1 MASIIGIIFFLI
13 LIASMILLVLGLA
26 APHLTLFGPLK
37 NPRRKRLVSLSLYS
51 GLFSFS
57 LIVIFCCENAEKNAR
72 AIDYFAPLLF
82 LIIPG
87 YLFYYVIKQVI
98 ISSEKIII
106 TKGTNSYIREENT
119 ADHSSSNGYQEDP
132 EQYSYEQD
140 QHQAQYEDQQE
151 STAPYKEEF
160 SFDPQDNE
168 IDIDYEEEDEDDIHR
183 EPETIVLKAEPIE
196 RESDNASVKSFSTAV
211 TRTKIRP
218 ETDDEGNI
226 LRHKGKNLQKV
237 PVNYTIIKVVTSGFL
252 AASSKIIEIA
262 CIKYHN
268 RKPVF
273 VLHTLVNPEC
283 DISIEVTETTGINN
297 EMLAQAPLFEQ
308 IAGQIWDFLKGE
320 CLIGH
325 NVNFDLNFIY
335 DAFHELDGR
344 HLNNDFIDTQ
354 KIARTDIKDLNDF
367 SLGGVAGYFNISGL
381 QNQAL
386 GDCQIISEIL
396 NNLLKLSPQR
406 MKIVKR
412 KAIKYDLRS
421 IKGDPAKADTLHP
434 FYKRNIAFIGELTK
448 LSVPQAAQ
456 AIADI
461 GGKVTNTITKKT
473 VYVICGKPSNNQTE
487 KKSFDRQLKK
497 IKDYQEAG
505 QFIQLVNEEE
515 FYKVLR
521 LNHR

>member
-1 MASIIGIIFFLI
+1 MASIIGIFFILL
-13 LIASMILLVLGLA
+13 LIASTVMLLIGLV
-26 APHLTLFGPLK
+26 APQTVLFGILK
-37 NPRRKRLVSLSLYS
+37 KIRRKRLTSLSLYS
-51 GLFSFS
+51 GVISLS

-72 AIDYFAPLLF
+72 AIEYCAPLLF
-82 LIIPG
+82 LVLPG
-87 YLFYYVIKQVI
+87 YLFYFVLKQVLL
-98 ISSEKIII
+98 SNEKIII
-106 TKGTNSYIREENT
+106 TRESNSYYRKDHDNYDSN
-119 ADHSSSNGYQEDP
+119 ADHDDRYQEDSN
-132 EQYSYEQD
+132 EWEYNQTS
-140 QHQAQYEDQQE
+140 
-151 STAPYKEEF
+151 APKTGEEF

-168 IDIDYEEEDEDDIHR
+168 IDIDYEEEEYDEDDLQR

-196 RESDNASVKSFSTAV
+196 RESDADNIHQSYSTAI
-211 TRTKIRP
+211 TRTKISP

-268 RKPVF
+268 RKPVY

-283 DISIEVTETTGINN
+283 DISIEVTQDTGINN
-297 EMLAQAPLFEQ
+297 QMLSSAPLFEQ
-308 IAGQIWDFLKGE
+308 IAGQIWEFLKGE

-354 KIARTDIKDLNDF
+354 KIAKADIKELDDF
-367 SLGGVAGYFNISGL
+367 SLKSVAEYFNIAGL

-396 NNLLKLSPQR
+396 NNLLRLSPQR
-406 MKIVKR
+406 MKTAKR

-421 IKGDPAKADTLHP
+421 IKGDPSKADTLHP

-448 LSVPQAAQ
+448 LTIPQAAQ
-456 AIADI
+456 SIADI

-473 VYVICGKPSNNQTE
+473 VYVICGKPGNSVTDR
-487 KKSFDRQLKK
+487 KAFDRHLKK

-505 QFIQLVNEEE
+505 QIIQLINEEE

-521 LNHR
+521 RSYR